1 MPEKPPPRSAA
12 ETVRGLDPRAL
23 LSRAARPPGSD
34 DGQRIGD
41 YELLEQIAE
50 GGMGVVW
57 RAHQVSL
64 QRTVALKMIGS
75 GLLAT
80 LTEVQRFRRE
90 AEAAASLDHPHI
102 VPIYEIGEDEGRHFF
117 SMKFI
122 ERGNL
127 AELSAACDEARR
139 NGAEW
144 VRRAAGIVV
153 TMARAV
159 HHAHQRGVRIA
170 T

>member
-1 MPEKPPPRSAA
+1 MAELEPPMPDKPPPRSAA

-23 LSRAARPPGSD
+23 LSRAARPA
-34 DGQRIGD
+34 DGQSIGD

-57 RAHQVSL
+57 RAHQISL

-102 VPIYEIGEDEGRHFF
+102 VPIYEIGEDAGRQPDGDKPPAPERQNDARHEDGHESDEGHAPLH
-117 SMKFI
+117 
-122 ERGNL
+122 RG
-127 AELSAACDEARR
+127 
-139 NGAEW
+139 
-144 VRRAAGIVV
+144 AGRTFVDGF
-153 TMARAV
+153 V
-159 HHAHQRGVRIA
+159 HDQPI
-170 T
+170 TE